1 LTKYAKHVHLLVRG
15 PRLRASAAMA
25 QRVAA
30 SGKVTVH
37 YRHSPVDVY
46 GDVKGRLTG
55 VRLRNEE
62 TGVVRDLPCRGVFY
76 AVGHLP
82 NSGILEGQVELDER
96 GYVVVDH
103 ACQTSVPG
111 VFAAGDLHD
120 TEWRQAIT
128 AAGSG
133 CSAAIAAER
142 YLVANDLLVAATGAA
157 HEATPATAAAALSTD
172 AAAYDPSAT
181 KHAGQFALRRL
192 YHESSRPLL
201 VIYTS
206 PTCGPCR
213 RLKPMLASL
222 VDDEQYAQM
231 VRLPPIDLESRSRG
245 SPQVHYVEIDIEKD
259 PEIAEASGI
268 TGTPTVQVFHRK
280 QRLNVLP
287 GVRMKSEYR
296 TVLDKALAD
305 SAVSAVG

>member
-1 LTKYAKHVHLLVRG
+1 MTKYAKHVHLLVRG

-82 NSGILEGQVELDER
+82 NSGILEGQVQLDER

-111 VFAAGDLHD
+111 VFAAGDA
-120 TEWRQAIT
+120 TTVPYKQII
-128 AAGSG
+128 
-133 CSAAIAAER
+133 IAMGE
-142 YLVANDLLVAATGAA
+142 GAK
-157 HEATPATAAAALSTD
+157 AALSAFD
-172 AAAYDPSAT
+172 HLIRSA
-181 KHAGQFALRRL
+181 
-192 YHESSRPLL
+192 P
-201 VIYTS
+201 
-206 PTCGPCR
+206 
-213 RLKPMLASL
+213 
-222 VDDEQYAQM
+222 
-231 VRLPPIDLESRSRG
+231 
-245 SPQVHYVEIDIEKD
+245 VEL
-259 PEIAEASGI
+259 AEA
-268 TGTPTVQVFHRK
+268 
-280 QRLNVLP
+280 
-287 GVRMKSEYR
+287 
-296 TVLDKALAD
+296 A
-305 SAVSAVG
+305 